1 MDLAG
6 RWHDDHLCLNTIL
19 VDLTLDIL
27 HDLTEQVFE
36 LQELDLAGALAEAD
50 IAGAHILVHP
60 VDEWAHQDEDV
71 GVLLAHAGHE
81 LLKSVVQEVAFRG
94 EWARGNHTLDRLLLL
109 ELIEALELG
118 KVAKGLGWSHCEL
131 VQAIHIEFRVGVVEA
146 FCDDHFALKD
156 GVLGHFVQVEFDAI
170 LRGAIFI
177 SEIEKTDAVRA
188 KIAIFRAQVNDSTNY
203 PDTILD
209 RLPKLLKLLTPQVL
223 LEQRLEHLK
232 LPLQILSPHARSQIV
247 LIVLR
252 DNAAFQGLDL
262 YLAVLVVDAGD
273 LVHGHVE
280 RVTAHAP
287 RLPVLHLSRGRAL
300 LVAPGLVWLCLPSH
314 SLHLLLV
321 NFAEDHHRPAI
332 VDL

>member
-1 MDLAG
+1 M
-6 RWHDDHLCLNTIL
+6 
-19 VDLTLDIL
+19 
-27 HDLTEQVFE
+27 
-36 LQELDLAGALAEAD
+36 
-50 IAGAHILVHP
+50 
-60 VDEWAHQDEDV
+60 
-71 GVLLAHAGHE
+71 
-81 LLKSVVQEVAFRG
+81 
-94 EWARGNHTLDRLLLL
+94 
-109 ELIEALELG
+109 
-118 KVAKGLGWSHCEL
+118 
-131 VQAIHIEFRVGVVEA
+131 
-146 FCDDHFALKD
+146 
-156 GVLGHFVQVEFDAI
+156 QVEFDAI

-177 SEIEKTDAVRA
+177 SKIEKTDAVRA

-252 DNAAFQGLDL
+252 DNAAFQGLNL
-262 YLAVLVVDAGD
+262 HLAVLVVDAGD